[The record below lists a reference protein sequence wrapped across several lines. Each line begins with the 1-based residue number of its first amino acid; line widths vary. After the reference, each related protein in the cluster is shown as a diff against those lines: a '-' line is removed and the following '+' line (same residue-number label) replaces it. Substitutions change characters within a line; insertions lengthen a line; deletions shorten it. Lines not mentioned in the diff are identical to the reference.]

1 MLVPVV
7 HMETCFDLSYLQCFF
22 FSDFVYKVMKILFK
36 MIGIWSFHHGLH
48 YKLQTPFSQNKLKSF
63 RPFLL
68 ALTVCVHRG
77 HQCFSFGGLMFCSA
91 GKSHALMEFE
101 EKVLK
106 KERGRQKK
114 FEGDLTMQQVCHT
127 GETILKQDL
136 F

>member
-1 MLVPVV
+1 
-7 HMETCFDLSYLQCFF
+7 
-22 FSDFVYKVMKILFK
+22 
-36 MIGIWSFHHGLH
+36 
-48 YKLQTPFSQNKLKSF
+48 
-63 RPFLL
+63 
-68 ALTVCVHRG
+68 
-77 HQCFSFGGLMFCSA
+77 MFCSA
-91 GKSHALMEFE
+91 RKSHALMEFE